1 MVNLDLA
8 RLSNSEISLSSGT
21 VTQGMSDGDHTV
33 DQDHR
38 LCTRRGCKKPALDD
52 ADYCA
57 RCDALIR
64 KYKRDYDKRRRAEWE
79 AAKRCMRCGA
89 EKRKAGRPWCSAC
102 VIRLDRIRRGVR
114 GDHTPDQ
121 DHQTKSARLAK
132 RLIPWANSPQNEGRL
147 RLRGGK
153 RGAPG
158 HEDLDR
164 RDLADLQR
172 HLARY
177 TESVDEAY
185 GPDYAGMSTVQKEA
199 TRRALHA
206 GLAWM
211 ARFCAEACKVRG
223 YELPVVEEDEIDD
236 SDDESDS

>member
-1 MVNLDLA
+1 MHNLDQS
-8 RLSNSEISLSSGT
+8 RLSNSEIYPTQGT
-21 VTQGMSDGDHTV
+21 VPERMSDGDHTN

-38 LCTRRGCKKPALDD
+38 TCTRRGCKKPALDD
-52 ADYCA
+52 AEYCA
-57 RCDALIR
+57 KHDADIR

-89 EKRKAGRPWCSAC
+89 EKRKAGRPWCPAC
-102 VIRLDRIRRGVR
+102 VIRLDRIRRGLS

-121 DHQTKSARLAK
+121 DHQSKSARLAK
-132 RLIPWANSPQNEGRL
+132 RLIPWSNSPQNEGRL

-158 HEDLDR
+158 HEDIDR

-185 GPDYAGMSTVQKEA
+185 GPDYAGMSVVQKEA

-223 YELPVVEEDEIDD
+223 YEMPVVEEDEIA
-236 SDDESDS
+236 SEDEDGED